1 LRRDLLVKAAPAG
14 SARKARRAALALA
27 VASSV
32 ALAPDFSDEVE
43 PDAATTALFERL
55 RALRKRLAVEQ
66 AVPPN
71 VIFHD
76 KTLALMARRRPL
88 SLEALL
94 GISGVGQAKLEKY
107 GEAFLAEIRAEEPGF
122 MED

>member
-1 LRRDLLVKAAPAG
+1 
-14 SARKARRAALALA
+14 
-27 VASSV
+27 
-32 ALAPDFSDEVE
+32 LAPDFNDEVE

-55 RALRKRLAVEQ
+55 RTLRKRLAVEQ
-66 AVPPN
+66 AVPPY

-107 GEAFLAEIRAEEPGF
+107 GEAFLEEIRAEEPGF